1 MSWKNRK
8 LFNNL
13 PQGIV
18 SGLEPI
24 PRYKEGGFV
33 NPRNYIGGGTVEY
46 PIGMEA
52 GTLVP
57 KENFMERGINSML
70 ESLGIETDVNKVR
83 QNKRD
88 KAERKIK
95 ADIEANNFVKNL
107 MAEYMDGT
115 KTGGDFIREYGDVED
130 LKLRYIEKKYP
141 DVYEDF
147 YSMPFG
153 ARSKLNRATETF
165 DQAIGM
171 EAGSL
176 VPEVFESGD
185 QQINEALNTM
195 IATAMPTGDAVPSM
209 AIEEPTGDVAEII
222 PETTTGDS
230 SSKESLFI
238 AELNEQKKV
247 LQDTIEKVVAEKTQ
261 EGLDPITLESQITDF
276 ITKADSLFKRKVT
289 EIANKLNV
297 EIMPEQITL
306 LTDDFSTKLETMFP
320 SIAALDSDEDM
331 QVATAEESDIV
342 TMEHGGVVNAAQI
355 KQNETKI
362 AELNAKLGPMPSGSR
377 KQRKARLRIEN
388 QIRKLQRDTELLRH
402 PLVGRPTRRNPT
414 PAPLTSPTSGS
425 TTTPAE
431 TNTNTGGSETVE
443 TSTVTPDL
451 RELLTNNARDIETAA
466 LMTGKSKQGGVSGFM
481 DVLGQANLLG
491 AKAERENLLNEL
503 KVRGQAELLGQKAD
517 IDLFNQLADLSGI
530 DYAKEQ
536 FLLGGKTLPATSG
549 LSFPSGQVALAGG
562 DLVDFRGYV
571 RKVRANPKTK
581 DKPYA
586 EIEADFN
593 ALPRA

>member
-1 MSWKNRK
+1 MNWKNRK
-8 LFNNL
+8 LFNTL

-24 PRYKEGGFV
+24 PRYQMGGMVQGYETGGPFPNKGLAALNKVAPDVVKTIMGKEEGGFV
-33 NPRNYIGGGTVEY
+33 NPRNYLGGGTVQY

-52 GTLVP
+52 GT
-57 KENFMERGINSML
+57 
-70 ESLGIETDVNKVR
+70 
-83 QNKRD
+83 
-88 KAERKIK
+88 
-95 ADIEANNFVKNL
+95 
-107 MAEYMDGT
+107 
-115 KTGGDFIREYGDVED
+115 
-130 LKLRYIEKKYP
+130 
-141 DVYEDF
+141 
-147 YSMPFG
+147 
-153 ARSKLNRATETF
+153 
-165 DQAIGM
+165 
-171 EAGSL
+171 L

-185 QQINEALNTM
+185 QQINDALNTM
-195 IATAMPTGDAVPSM
+195 ISTTMPTSDAVPSM

-342 TMEHGGVVNAAQI
+342 TMEHGGVVNAATI

-362 AELNAKLGPMPSGSR
+362 AELNAKLGPMPSGTKR
-377 KQRKARLRIEN
+377 QRRARQQIEN
-388 QIRKLQRDTELLRH
+388 QIRALQRKLQELRH
-402 PLVGRPTRRNPT
+402 PLPGKNKRPKKTKEVIT
-414 PAPLTSPTSGS
+414 PGEEEKEIVPGKEEKEIP
-425 TTTPAE
+425 
-431 TNTNTGGSETVE
+431 E

-451 RELLTNNARDIETAA
+451 RELLANNAKNIEAAA
-466 LMTGKSKQGGVSGFM
+466 LMTGKSKQGGISGFM
-481 DVLGQANLLG
+481 DVVGQANLLG
-491 AKAERENLLNEL
+491 AKAERENLLKQLE
-503 KVRGQAELLGQKAD
+503 VRGQAELLGQKAD

-549 LSFPSGQVALAGG
+549 LSFPSGQVALPGG

-593 ALPRA
+593 VLPKA

>member
-52 GTLVP
+52 G
-57 KENFMERGINSML
+57 N
-70 ESLGIETDVNKVR
+70 
-83 QNKRD
+83 
-88 KAERKIK
+88 
-95 ADIEANNFVKNL
+95 
-107 MAEYMDGT
+107 
-115 KTGGDFIREYGDVED
+115 
-130 LKLRYIEKKYP
+130 
-141 DVYEDF
+141 
-147 YSMPFG
+147 
-153 ARSKLNRATETF
+153 
-165 DQAIGM
+165 
-171 EAGSL
+171 L

-195 IATAMPTGDAVPSM
+195 IATTMPTGDAVSSI

-342 TMEHGGVVNAAQI
+342 TMEHGGVVNAAAI
-355 KQNETKI
+355 KENEAKI

-377 KQRKARLRIEN
+377 KQRKARLQIEN
-388 QIRKLQRDTELLRH
+388 QIRALQRNLQELRH
-402 PLVGRPTRRNPT
+402 PLVGRPTRRNPNPEPLTT
-414 PAPLTSPTSGS
+414 PASGS
-425 TTTPAE
+425 TTTTAE
-431 TNTNTGGSETVE
+431 TNTNTGGSEILE
-443 TSTVTPDL
+443 TSTITPDL
-451 RELLTNNARDIETAA
+451 RELLANNARDIETAA

-481 DVLGQANLLG
+481 DVVGQANLLG
-491 AKAERENLLNEL
+491 AKAERENLLKQLE
-503 KVRGQAELLGQKAD
+503 VRGQAELLGQKAD

-536 FLLGGKTLPATSG
+536 FLLSGKTLPATSG
-549 LSFPSGQVALAGG
+549 LSFPPGKVALKGG
-562 DLVDFRGYV
+562 KVVDFKEYLRMI
-571 RKVRANPKTK
+571 RSNK
-581 DKPYA
+581 DSKINQQTYA
-586 EIEADFN
+586 EIEANFN
-593 ALPRA
+593 VLPKA